1 VRVPAAR
8 LGAGVDPRPFLRR
21 LALAIFVVVAA
32 LAVTAPA
39 ASAHA
44 VLLSTDPSPQTT
56 VKSSPADV
64 RLVFSEPVEVS
75 FGAIRVFDVDATRVD
90 AGQLRRAQG
99 NREVRVPVRH
109 LKDGTYTVTWRVVSA
124 DGHPVHGGFSFY
136 VGAPSTISAKSV
148 AEDTGAGRVVGW
160 GFGVVRFA
168 WFAALL
174 GLVGAAV
181 VRLWVWTPCVR
192 ELDLAGS
199 DAAEG
204 FRRRFARAFPAMWV
218 VLLVAGAMS
227 ILFETASISGLSLWS
242 SFRPSVL
249 SSTIHTAFGR
259 YWVAEMA
266 ITALLLVP
274 VAGLVRRR
282 PLWRVSPRVWLVL
295 FGVGAA
301 GLCAVAALDSH
312 ARTLGDASL
321 GVPSVAVHLAAV
333 GVWVGGLASLV
344 VLAGMGWRQ
353 LPVDQRGP
361 LLRRLV
367 PRFSRVAIVAVAVVI
382 LTGTVNAILDL
393 AKVSDLWSTTYGRV
407 VLAKIVVLLL
417 ALGLAAGHRFVTPR
431 RLDDPGAAPAGARSF
446 ARTSAIELGL
456 LAAAVALA
464 SALVALVP
472 GKTLALAA
480 GGPVNVERPAGAY
493 TVQLSIDQTAV
504 PNQVHVTFANS
515 QGLAAAE
522 VTNVTVS
529 LTPSGRP
536 SRPLE
541 SRLIAPGHFVA
552 ETPALAAG
560 DYRIDVRA
568 GGGVEAATTFN
579 VRLSKKGRP

>member
-1 VRVPAAR
+1 MSV
-8 LGAGVDPRPFLRR
+8 LRR
-21 LALAIFVVVAA
+21 LVVGVAVVVAG

-44 VLLSTDPSPQTT
+44 VLLRTDPSPQTT

-64 RLVFSEPVEVS
+64 RLVFSESVEVS

-90 AGQLRRAQG
+90 VGQIRRVQG
-99 NREVRVPVRH
+99 NREVLVPVRH

-136 VGAPSTISAKSV
+136 VGAPSTISARSV
-148 AEDTGAGRVVGW
+148 AEDVGAGRVVGW

-192 ELDLAGS
+192 ELDLTES

-204 FRRRFARAFPAMWV
+204 FRHRFARAFPAMWV
-218 VLLVAGAMS
+218 VLLVAGALS
-227 ILFETASISGLSLWS
+227 LVFETASVSGLSLLS

-249 SSTIHTAFGR
+249 ATTIHTAFGG
-259 YWVAEMA
+259 YWVAEMV
-266 ITALLLVP
+266 ITALMLVP

-282 PLWRVSPRVWLVL
+282 RLWHVSPHVWLAL
-295 FGVGAA
+295 FAVGAA
-301 GLCAVAALDSH
+301 GLAVIAGLDSH
-312 ARTLGDASL
+312 ARTLGHPAL
-321 GVPSVAVHLAAV
+321 GVPSIAVHLAAV

-344 VLAGMGWRQ
+344 LLAGLGWRR

-367 PRFSRVAIVAVAVVI
+367 PRFSRVAIVAVAVVV
-382 LTGTVNAILDL
+382 LTGTLNAILDL

-407 VLAKIVVLLL
+407 VLAKVVVLVL
-417 ALGLAAGHRFVTPR
+417 ALGLAARHRFVTPK
-431 RLDDPGAAPAGARSF
+431 RLDDPAAAQAGARSF
-446 ARTSAIELGL
+446 ARTSAVELGL
-456 LAAAVALA
+456 LALAVALA

-480 GGPVNVERPAGAY
+480 NGPVNLERPAGAY
-493 TVQLSIDQTAV
+493 TVQLFIDQTAV
-504 PNQVHVTFANS
+504 PNQVHVTFVNG
-515 QGLAAAE
+515 QGLGAAE
-522 VTNVTVS
+522 VANVTVS
-529 LTPSGRP
+529 LTPSGQP

-541 SRLIAPGHFVA
+541 SRLISPGHFVA
-552 ETPALAAG
+552 DTPALAAG
-560 DYRIDVRA
+560 DYRVDVRA

-579 VRLSKKGRP
+579 VRLSKKGNP